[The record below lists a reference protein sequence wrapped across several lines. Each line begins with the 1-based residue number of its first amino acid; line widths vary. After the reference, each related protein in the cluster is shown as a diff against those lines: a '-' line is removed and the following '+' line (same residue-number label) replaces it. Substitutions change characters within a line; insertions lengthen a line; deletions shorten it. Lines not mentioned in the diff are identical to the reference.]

1 MLRVY
6 LIHPKRGLI
15 QCHRISFDVI
25 RCQLSQVGSRSP
37 KATAPAAVPT
47 ADRLRSRGGLR
58 GRGGPHA
65 AEAGPVRTPHV
76 AGPPGR
82 RTIAVVTCG
91 FSRFALDFPLGGRLA
106 LCRGGRWWAGGGY
119 PPGYADAPGTVASLM
134 PIEFLKAKRFINR
147 KRARKRTHQ
156 AQVSPM
162 ANALRPPHAPPTYP
176 HGVCGT

>member
-1 MLRVY
+1 MLPPPGHMLRVY

-91 FSRFALDFPLGGRLA
+91 FSRFALDFPLGGEIGTMPRWSLVGRGRVPPRV
-106 LCRGGRWWAGGGY
+106 CRR
-119 PPGYADAPGTVASLM
+119 PGDGCIPDANRIFESEKIYQSQKSAKAHASS
-134 PIEFLKAKRFINR
+134 ASVTN
-147 KRARKRTHQ
+147 
-156 AQVSPM
+156 
-162 ANALRPPHAPPTYP
+162 
-176 HGVCGT
+176 G